1 MAIDLEKY
9 RKATTTPATSTTPV
23 DISKYK
29 KVAPA
34 PTPEPTSPLGSFA
47 KSAYNLEK
55 DVATGFAKGGTQTAL
70 GLGNIAFSEAGM
82 QAQKLLPL
90 PFRLMGKVAEK
101 TGLSNIFNPS
111 TQAGQKARQLVE
123 PKNTAESVGKGIEQ
137 TAEFFIPAGAAM
149 KGEKAVNVASKAISS
164 PFLAATAR
172 IVGKSAVQ
180 GLSAGGVK
188 YLQTGGDTKEA
199 VKTGALGGLARGAM
213 ATIGEGANA
222 LKVPERLYSTIFK
235 NTKNDMIAEL
245 RSDAIIN
252 IQKTDPDLYTD
263 LVKQGIIKVQ
273 NGQPIVNTTLAEDA
287 LERGLKGNV
296 GTMANQVVTGQL
308 KSEQAARQI
317 ASNYKGTVD
326 LPEEQYQN
334 VLKGLAQ
341 EYEDVGFGEITKEAN
356 KLAAKLAATKGKLPA
371 ADALD
376 IRRFLDRV
384 RIARSFNQPATKLS
398 LDQANL
404 KTLADTARTR
414 VNAVPGMQPV
424 MNDYSF
430 YIDALE
436 ALAKEAAR
444 TGNNQVISLI
454 DSMFL
459 AGTAVSGNPLPAGAG
474 LLRRLILTSPKGLTN
489 TAQKINTGVLSPSG
503 SGVLGSLSSSVAG
516 LTQQ

>member
-1 MAIDLEKY
+1 MK
-9 RKATTTPATSTTPV
+9 
-23 DISKYK
+23 
-29 KVAPA
+29 
-34 PTPEPTSPLGSFA
+34 G
-47 KSAYNLEK
+47 AYNIEK
-55 DVATGFAKGGTQTAL
+55 DVATGFSKGGTQTL
-70 GLGNIAFSEAGM
+70 LGIGRIGQKIQKGLGSGIDFLTGGRTNLAATAQGGVFDPNSSSGQRARDLVQPTNSAEA
-82 QAQKLLPL
+82 
-90 PFRLMGKVAEK
+90 
-101 TGLSNIFNPS
+101 I
-111 TQAGQKARQLVE
+111 
-123 PKNTAESVGKGIEQ
+123 GKGIEQ
-137 TAEFFIPAGAAM
+137 TAEFFLPGGAAM
-149 KGEKAVNVASKAISS
+149 KGEKAVTAGSKLVTS

-172 IVGKSAVQ
+172 VLGKSAIQ

-199 VKTGALGGLARGAM
+199 VKTGALGGLTRGVM

-235 NTKNDMIAEL
+235 NTKNDMLAEL
-245 RSDAIIN
+245 RSDAIVN
-252 IQKTDPDLYTD
+252 IQKTDPELYSD

-273 NGQPIVNTTLAEDA
+273 NGKPIVNTTLAEDA
-287 LERGLKGNV
+287 LKRGLKGNV
-296 GTMANQVVTGQL
+296 SNMANQVVTGQL
-308 KSEQAARQI
+308 KSEQSARQI
-317 ASNYKGTVD
+317 AANYKGTVD

-334 VLKGLAQ
+334 VLKGLAK
-341 EYEDVGFGEITKEAN
+341 EYEDVGFGEITTEAN
-356 KLAAKLAATKGKLPA
+356 RLAEKLAATKGKLPA
-371 ADALD
+371 SDALD

-404 KTLADTARTR
+404 KTLADTARAR
-414 VNAVPGMQPV
+414 VNSVPGMQSV

-444 TGNNQVISLI
+444 TGNNQVISFI

-459 AGTAVSGNPLPAGAG
+459 AGTAVSGNPIPAGAG

-489 TAQKINTGVLSPSG
+489 TAQKINTGVLSPTG

>member
-1 MAIDLEKY
+1 M
-9 RKATTTPATSTTPV
+9 
-23 DISKYK
+23 
-29 KVAPA
+29 
-34 PTPEPTSPLGSFA
+34 
-47 KSAYNLEK
+47 
-55 DVATGFAKGGTQTAL
+55 
-70 GLGNIAFSEAGM
+70 
-82 QAQKLLPL
+82 
-90 PFRLMGKVAEK
+90 
-101 TGLSNIFNPS
+101 
-111 TQAGQKARQLVE
+111 
-123 PKNTAESVGKGIEQ
+123 
-137 TAEFFIPAGAAM
+137 
-149 KGEKAVNVASKAISS
+149 
-164 PFLAATAR
+164 
-172 IVGKSAVQ
+172 
-180 GLSAGGVK
+180 
-188 YLQTGGDTKEA
+188 
-199 VKTGALGGLARGAM
+199 
-213 ATIGEGANA
+213 
-222 LKVPERLYSTIFK
+222 
-235 NTKNDMIAEL
+235 
-245 RSDAIIN
+245 
-252 IQKTDPDLYTD
+252 
-263 LVKQGIIKVQ
+263 
-273 NGQPIVNTTLAEDA
+273 NTTLAEDA

-296 GTMANQVVTGQL
+296 GTMANHVVTGQL